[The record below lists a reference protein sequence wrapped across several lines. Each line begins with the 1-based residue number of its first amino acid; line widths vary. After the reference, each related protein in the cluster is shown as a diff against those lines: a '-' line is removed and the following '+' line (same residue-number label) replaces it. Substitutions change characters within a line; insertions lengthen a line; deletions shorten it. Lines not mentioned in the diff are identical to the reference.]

1 MIEPSIGEDRPE
13 LNDSTLRQFAAV
25 WTVLFLGLAAY
36 HGLLRDR
43 HSVGV
48 VLAGTALLVGP
59 VGLVRPRSVRFL
71 FASAMALAEPIG
83 WVVSRALLAG
93 IFYLVITPLA
103 LLFRLSGR
111 DALARRS
118 GRGAATHWVPRRQRT
133 DPRQYLNQS

>member
-1 MIEPSIGEDRPE
+1 MIEPSIRDDEPQLD
-13 LNDSTLRQFAAV
+13 DSTLRQFAAL
-25 WTVLFLGLAAY
+25 WFVLFLGLAAY

-43 HSVGV
+43 HRVGLI
-48 VLAGTALLVGP
+48 LAAIAVLVGP
-59 VGLVRPRSVRFL
+59 AGLVKPRSIRFV
-71 FASAMALAEPIG
+71 FASAIALVKPIG

-93 IFYLVITPLA
+93 LFYLVITPLA
-103 LLFRLSGR
+103 LAFTLIAR

>member
-1 MIEPSIGEDRPE
+1 LIEPTVGEDRPE
-13 LNDSTLRQFAAV
+13 LNDSTLRQFAAL

-48 VLAGTALLVGP
+48 VVAATALLVGP
-59 VGLVRPRSVRFL
+59 VGLVRPRSVRFV
-71 FASAMALAEPIG
+71 FAGAMALAKPIG
-83 WVVSRALLAG
+83 WVVSHAVLAA

-103 LLFRLSGR
+103 LVFRLSGR

-118 GRGAATHWVPRRQRT
+118 GRGAPTHWAPRRQRT
-133 DPRQYLNQS
+133 DPWQYLNQS